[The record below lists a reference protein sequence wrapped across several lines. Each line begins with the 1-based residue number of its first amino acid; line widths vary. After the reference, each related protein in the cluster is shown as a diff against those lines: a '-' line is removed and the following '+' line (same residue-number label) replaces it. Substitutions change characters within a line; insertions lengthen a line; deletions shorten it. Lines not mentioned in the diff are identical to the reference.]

1 MFWFK
6 KRALYITNFVK
17 LWLIGN
23 RTSCRP
29 IRSVVILEF
38 KILLITRIIRDRIGL
53 RSDLLPLL
61 IIIIEIHTADD
72 IKAVL
77 FSGSGQQ
84 QVA

>member
-1 MFWFK
+1 MFCFK

-29 IRSVVILEF
+29 IRSVVILVF

-53 RSDLLPLL
+53 HSVLLPLV
-61 IIIIEIHTADD
+61 IIIIEIITADD
-72 IKAVL
+72 IKAVF
-77 FSGSGQQ
+77 FSGSG
-84 QVA
+84 